1 MADTE
6 WEELTDEQG
15 NTYYYN
21 SVTQET
27 TWTKP
32 GSNGDWLVYT
42 TDDGREYYYNEKTQ
56 ETTWEKPDGLV
67 LNEDIK
73 QDEEGSEE
81 TLNDLD
87 RELQQKPIQ
96 PSPIQQKIAEVEPNS
111 RDNFI
116 QLLSD
121 NSVDSTWSFQKV
133 MSRFIK
139 EPAYWAVEDSL
150 ERKKI
155 YDEYLDSRLR
165 NDISNKEAVVQKFK
179 ADFVALLE
187 SFRNANKINTN
198 TRWISIKQK
207 LIDEE
212 NPIFIHTV
220 LSDAEI
226 SNIYYEFIDEIRRA
240 EQEEVQKKK
249 KQALDELE
257 SYLTKV
263 NTNIVTSS
271 KDWDQLYDR
280 LQNDS
285 RFQANK
291 HFKDLDKLDIL
302 DLYMSKIF
310 PITVQKLRDELQTVE
325 RANYRQDRKARSNFK
340 QFLSL
345 LKITA
350 TTLFKDMRPIFE
362 ENDAYIEL
370 CGRKGSLPLEL
381 FWDVVDEAYQAI
393 KLRKDLVDGYFLD
406 MRRHDPVT
414 YDYDN
419 LLQSLDHF
427 TEAIRNS
434 NDDRLSTIKPLP
446 QEELQTVYAAIKKDH
461 EKLRERLKKAN
472 QEKILVQAG
481 ILAKWL
487 SDHYTQLDYIDVSDK
502 ENEAAIKISS
512 KFSIVSADYEA
523 LKGHLSSVDEFKVL
537 QKLCESSEDTQQS
550 ISVALEKAVTE
561 LIKLLQEKSLS
572 KETTSRKR
580 EYADTHDLEPK
591 RPKPT
596 PKVNPVVINY

>member
-67 LNEDIK
+67 VNEDLK
-73 QDEEGSEE
+73 QDEEATEE
-81 TLNDLD
+81 AFNDLD

-96 PSPIQQKIAEVEPNS
+96 PSPIQQKIAEVQPNS
-111 RDNFI
+111 RENFI
-116 QLLSD
+116 RLLSD

-165 NDISNKEAVVQKFK
+165 NDISNKEAVVRKFK
-179 ADFVALLE
+179 TDFVALLQ
-187 SFRNANKINTN
+187 SYKNDNKINTN
-198 TRWISIKQK
+198 TRWISIKRK

-226 SNIYYEFIDEIRRA
+226 SSIYYEFIEEIRHA
-240 EQEEVQKKK
+240 EQQEVQKKK

-291 HFKDLDKLDIL
+291 HFNDLDKLDIL

-310 PITVQKLRDELQTVE
+310 PITVQKLRDELQAVE
-325 RANYRQDRKARSNFK
+325 RVNYRQDRKARSNFK

-350 TTLFKDMRPIFE
+350 TTLFKDMVPVFE

-419 LLQSLDHF
+419 LLKSFEHF
-427 TEAIRNS
+427 TEVIRSS

-446 QEELQTVYAAIKKDH
+446 QEELQTVYAAIKQDH
-461 EKLRERLKKAN
+461 EKYQESLKKAH
-472 QEKILVQAG
+472 QEKILGQAA
-481 ILAKWL
+481 ILARWL
-487 SDHYTQLDYIDVSDK
+487 SDHYTELDYISVNDK
-502 ENEAAIKISS
+502 DENAAIRFNL
-512 KFSIVSADYEA
+512 KFNLVGADYEE
-523 LKGHLSSVDEFKVL
+523 LEGHLSSVDEFKIL

-550 ISVALEKAVTE
+550 LSVALEKAVLE
-561 LIKLLQEKSLS
+561 LTKLLQEKSFS
-572 KETTSRKR
+572 KETKSRKL
-580 EYADTHDLEPK
+580 ESSEPLDLEPK

>member
-67 LNEDIK
+67 VNDDLK
-73 QDEEGSEE
+73 QDEEATEE
-81 TLNDLD
+81 TFNDLD
-87 RELQQKPIQ
+87 RELQQKPVQ
-96 PSPIQQKIAEVEPNS
+96 PSPIQQKIAEVQPNS
-111 RDNFI
+111 RENFI
-116 QLLSD
+116 RLLSD

-165 NDISNKEAVVQKFK
+165 NDISNKEAVVRKFK
-179 ADFVALLE
+179 TDFVALLQ
-187 SFRNANKINTN
+187 SYKNDNKINTN
-198 TRWISIKQK
+198 TRWISIKRK

-226 SNIYYEFIDEIRRA
+226 SNIYYEFIEEIRHA
-240 EQEEVQKKK
+240 QQQEVQKKK

-291 HFKDLDKLDIL
+291 HFNDLDKLDIL

-310 PITVQKLRDELQTVE
+310 PITVQKLRDELQAVE
-325 RANYRQDRKARSNFK
+325 RVNYRQDRKARSNFK

-350 TTLFKDMRPIFE
+350 TTHFKDMVPVFE

-419 LLQSLDHF
+419 LLQSFGHF
-427 TEAIRNS
+427 TEVIRSS

-446 QEELQTVYAAIKKDH
+446 QEELQTVYAAIKQDH
-461 EKLRERLKKAN
+461 EKYQESLKKAH
-472 QEKILVQAG
+472 QEKISGQSA
-481 ILAKWL
+481 ILARWL
-487 SDHYTQLDYIDVSDK
+487 SDHYTELDYISVNDK
-502 ENEAAIKISS
+502 DENAAIRFNL
-512 KFSIVSADYEA
+512 KFDLVGADYEE
-523 LKGHLSSVDEFKVL
+523 LGGHLSSVDEFKIL

-550 ISVALEKAVTE
+550 LSVALEKAVLE
-561 LIKLLQEKSLS
+561 LTKLLQEKSLS
-572 KETTSRKR
+572 KETKSRKL
-580 EYADTHDLEPK
+580 ESSEPLDLEPK

>member
-32 GSNGDWLVYT
+32 GSSGDWLVYT

-56 ETTWEKPDGLV
+56 ETTWEKPDGFV
-67 LNEDIK
+67 LNEDTK
-73 QDEEGSEE
+73 LDEEGAEE

-96 PSPIQQKIAEVEPNS
+96 PSPIQQKIAEVQPNS

-155 YDEYLDSRLR
+155 YDEFLDSRLR

-179 ADFVALLE
+179 TDFVALLE
-187 SFRNANKINTN
+187 SYRNDDKINTN
-198 TRWISIKQK
+198 TRWISIKRK

-226 SNIYYEFIDEIRRA
+226 SNIYYEFIDGIRQS

-263 NTNIVTSS
+263 NTNLVTSS
-271 KDWDQLYDR
+271 KDWNQLYDR

-310 PITVQKLRDELQTVE
+310 PITVQKLRDELQAVE
-325 RANYRQDRKARSNFK
+325 KANHRQDRKARSNFK

-350 TTLFKDMRPIFE
+350 STLFKDMVPIFE

-414 YDYDN
+414 YDYHN

-427 TEAIRNS
+427 IEVIRNS
-434 NDDRLSTIKPLP
+434 NDDRLSTIKVLP
-446 QEELQTVYAAIKKDH
+446 QEELQTVYSAIKQDH
-461 EKLRERLKKAN
+461 EKLRESLKKAHE
-472 QEKILVQAG
+472 EKILVQAG
-481 ILAKWL
+481 VLARWL
-487 SDHYTQLDYIDVSDK
+487 SEHYTQLDYINVSDE
-502 ENEAAIKISS
+502 ENEAAIRINS
-512 KFSIVSADYEA
+512 KLNLISADYEA
-523 LKGHLSSVDEFKVL
+523 LKGHLSSVDEFEVL
-537 QKLCESSEDTQQS
+537 QQLCQSSDDTQQS
-550 ISVALEKAVTE
+550 LSVALEKAVTE
-561 LIKLLQEKSLS
+561 LIKLLQEKSFS

-580 EYADTHDLEPK
+580 ESSNTHDLEPK